1 MAAPVQNEEKDEKK
15 EPEKKEP
22 EKKEPEKAW
31 HGMILENRI
40 PPKSMIYHD
49 LSLSF
54 LLNCHFMGITPIC
67 MF

>member
-1 MAAPVQNEEKDEKK
+1 MNMAAPVQNEEKDEKK

-22 EKKEPEKAW
+22 EKKEPEKAR

-49 LSLSF
+49 LS
-54 LLNCHFMGITPIC
+54 
-67 MF
+67 

>member
-1 MAAPVQNEEKDEKK
+1 VQNEEKDEKK

-22 EKKEPEKAW
+22 EKKEPEKAR

-49 LSLSF
+49 LS
-54 LLNCHFMGITPIC
+54 
-67 MF
+67 